1 MSTPLLQ
8 VENLT
13 AGYGPVPVL
22 HDVCFEVPAGTI
34 AAVVGPNGAGKTTLL
49 RALSGSLPA
58 IQGTISV
65 SGTSL
70 VGVPTEK
77 LVHHGVAHVPEGRG
91 VIGELT
97 VDENLRLGGLWR
109 KDRADAA
116 RAVAEMYEMFEP
128 LSRRRDSSG
137 HQLSGGERQMLAIG
151 RALVARPTLLLLD
164 EPSLGLAPRIVDL
177 IMTTLRDL
185 RDRTGLTVVLVEQ
198 NVHSALPVADQ
209 AIVLSLG
216 RVTVATSAAE
226 LAHDPE
232 FRTAYLGF

>member
-1 MSTPLLQ
+1 MSAPLLR
-8 VENLT
+8 VESLT
-13 AGYGPVPVL
+13 AGYGAAPVL
-22 HDVCFEVPAGTI
+22 QDVAFVVPAGTI

-49 RALSGSLPA
+49 RALSGSLPS

-70 VGVPTEK
+70 RGVPTEK

-97 VDENLRLGGLWR
+97 VDENLRLGGC
-109 KDRADAA
+109 
-116 RAVAEMYEMFEP
+116 
-128 LSRRRDSSG
+128 
-137 HQLSGGERQMLAIG
+137 GERIAPTPSVPSRKCTRCSSRSPGAATARGTSLRRGTANA
-151 RALVARPTLLLLD
+151 RDRTRLVARPTLLLLD

-198 NVHSALPVADQ
+198 NAHSALPISDQ

-216 RVTVATSAAE
+216 RVAIATSAAE

-232 FRTAYLGF
+232 FRTTYLGF